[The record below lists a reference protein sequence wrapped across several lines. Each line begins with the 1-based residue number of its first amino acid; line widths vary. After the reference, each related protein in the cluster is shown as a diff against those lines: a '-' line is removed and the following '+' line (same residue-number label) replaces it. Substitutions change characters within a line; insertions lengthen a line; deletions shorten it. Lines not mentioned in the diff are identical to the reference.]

1 MTPLGTPHMEGAAP
15 AAPVRDSAAARSNRP
30 RRSAAL
36 PCVAPILLVLLAAPA
51 FGDVYWQQP
60 DTLGAG
66 QRGALELV
74 FEDSEPTAPVTLPA
88 VDGLRLLGTPSQAS
102 SISIVNGR
110 RSASLTL
117 SFPVRAEHTGAV
129 EIPAFEVETSDGTQ
143 TVAALRVEVGRA
155 ALRDADGAVRAV
167 DDAVRARLTPS
178 DMTPFAGEVFDL
190 ELTVSLTGNRRG
202 QVVGSPA
209 WDAAPLNAEPWSE
222 GHAVSAAGGGA
233 VQFHTRAVAPQAG
246 RFQLAPADQE
256 LQLESGRARNPFA
269 GMDPFGAMRRSGAG
283 SLFDQFFGG
292 AAMTAVT
299 ARSNAVQLDVA
310 PLPQPAPADFSGAVG
325 QFTLESR
332 LVPEAP
338 TTGEPVTWTLTL
350 SGTGNWPSGVTLPAR
365 AVPADLRTL
374 QPKQH
379 SSFAG
384 GRFSGEVSEDLV
396 IVPHQPGD
404 LALAPVRFTFFNPE
418 SARYETIEAQ
428 PPVLHITGAP
438 LPAAAPAPHAAAAAI
453 DVPAASAPTV
463 GDALPGSG
471 AGMAPLPWT
480 ALRWWLVGPLALAL
494 ALRAARNGWRAWQ
507 RHPHRLARRT
517 ARAMR
522 AAVIAAREASAVE
535 TRLAALLAWQ
545 QAAAQVLGVDRAA
558 PTAEQLAGIDDPR
571 WAQAWAGS
579 ELALYAR
586 AHALPDGW
594 CELALALCAP
604 PRAATAT
611 PVGPDAARPVLA
623 QAATA
628 ALLLVAL
635 AAPLRA
641 DDAADSRPALR
652 AQVAAQPLDWVA
664 RYNLGRVEAQAG
676 DAGRALGQTV
686 AALAQAPRD
695 AAVRANAAR
704 LASDISGADA
714 ALAPLLAG
722 RLTALAPAATW
733 QMVLIA
739 TALLAAAGIALGRR
753 RIALASIAG
762 GALVAGVA
770 GIALREYDI
779 YADPRVALVAESAP
793 LHALPTDA
801 EAAEGLPSLAAG
813 TPVIAERAFLG
824 WTQVR
829 GADGRA
835 GWLRQEK
842 LVPLYGVEA

>member
-1 MTPLGTPHMEGAAP
+1 MTPHRAPRLEGAAP
-15 AAPVRDSAAARSNRP
+15 AALVRELATARFNGP
-30 RRSAAL
+30 RGSAAL
-36 PCVAPILLVLLAAPA
+36 QCAVPILLVLLATPA
-51 FGDVYWQQP
+51 FADVYWQRP
-60 DTLGAG
+60 DALGAG

-88 VDGLRLLGTPSQAS
+88 VDGLRLLGAPSQANT
-102 SISIVNGR
+102 ISIVNGR
-110 RSASLTL
+110 RSATLTL

-143 TVAALRVEVGRA
+143 TVAPLRVAVERA
-155 ALRDADGAVRAV
+155 ALRDTDGAVRAV
-167 DDAVRARLTPS
+167 DDAVQARLTPS
-178 DMTPFAGEVFDL
+178 NMTPYAGEVFDL

-222 GHAVSAAGGGA
+222 GHAVSAASGGA

-246 RFQLAPADQE
+246 RVQVAPADQE
-256 LQLESGRARNPFA
+256 LQVESGRARNPLA
-269 GMDPFGAMRRSGAG
+269 GMDPFGSMRRFGAG

-350 SGTGNWPSGVTLPAR
+350 SGTGNWPSGIALPAR

-396 IVPHQPGD
+396 LVPHQPGD

-418 SARYETIEAQ
+418 SARYETIEAR

-438 LPAAAPAPHAAAAAI
+438 LPAAAPAPQAAAASA
-453 DVPAASAPTV
+453 DVPAAPAL

-480 ALRWWLVGPLALAL
+480 VLRWWLVGPLALAL
-494 ALRAARNGWRAWQ
+494 ALRAARAGWRAWQ
-507 RHPHRLARRT
+507 RHPRRLARRM

-522 AAVIAAREASAVE
+522 AAVIAARQASTVE
-535 TRLAALLAWQ
+535 TRLVALLAWQ

-586 AHALPDGW
+586 AHALPAGW
-594 CELALALCAP
+594 CELALALCTP

-611 PVGPDAARPVLA
+611 PVGSDAARPVLA

-641 DDAADSRPALR
+641 DDAADPREALR

-664 RYNLGRVEAQAG
+664 RYNLGRAEAQAG

-704 LASDISGADA
+704 LAHGVSGADA
-714 ALAPLLAG
+714 GLAPLLAG
-722 RLTALAPAATW
+722 RLTALAPVATW

-739 TALLAAAGIALGRR
+739 AALLTAAGIAVGRR
-753 RIALASIAG
+753 RVALASIAG
-762 GALVAGVA
+762 GVLVAGVA
-770 GIALREYDI
+770 AIALHEYDI
-779 YADPRVALVAESAP
+779 YADPRAALVAESAP

-801 EAAEGLPSLAAG
+801 EAADGLPSLTAG

-835 GWLRQEK
+835 GWLRRGQ